1 MKLSILDYVPI
12 FENRNATDALN
23 HSIELAQLA
32 EKLGYERYWV
42 AEHHQVLSVASSAP
56 EMIMMALLEQTTH
69 IRIGSGGIMIP
80 HYSPY
85 KVAEQFK
92 IMEARHPQRVDLA
105 LGRSKSYPNVFA
117 ALNENKTQPL
127 QFETQL
133 NDLQKYFT
141 EDVTQPHR
149 FQTLIATPQINSYPE
164 MFILG
169 MSERSAKL
177 AGRKGLP
184 FVIAQMG
191 QASHHLQAA
200 IKTYKSTIYQHY
212 GDRVKPYVILATF
225 VVTGENLDKTNQL
238 LNAFHLWLIRIFYAN
253 QPKSYPSIDTVI
265 NRQWT
270 DRELKKKSSNA
281 NRVIS
286 GSPYQV
292 ATQLKQLKK
301 EYHVDEIMIFPHV
314 YGEANRKRLLELV
327 MEYSKT

>member
-69 IRIGSGGIMIP
+69 IRIGSGGIMMP

-141 EDVTQPHR
+141 DDVTKPHR

-184 FVIAQMG
+184 L
-191 QASHHLQAA
+191 S
-200 IKTYKSTIYQHY
+200 
-212 GDRVKPYVILATF
+212 
-225 VVTGENLDKTNQL
+225 
-238 LNAFHLWLIRIFYAN
+238 
-253 QPKSYPSIDTVI
+253 
-265 NRQWT
+265 
-270 DRELKKKSSNA
+270 
-281 NRVIS
+281 
-286 GSPYQV
+286 
-292 ATQLKQLKK
+292 
-301 EYHVDEIMIFPHV
+301 
-314 YGEANRKRLLELV
+314 
-327 MEYSKT
+327 